1 MLKIFPVLM
10 IAMMLMT
17 GCVDKAVTLLDDS
30 TTVVNNT
37 VGDIIDLNTGYF
49 LVLAS
54 IEINSN
60 ISSLLIDKTKE
71 KITAYDSAAA
81 KTLEPGRFIYIVPP
95 RITDSGGKYYFDTQL
110 KRQLTNFLAMG
121 KYAIPV
127 DDINQ
132 ADYIAVMNIRESFE
146 RRHGTN
152 FSSVSFSIMN
162 KLDMPVF
169 ISSVRVESS
178 SDRNFWYYSEKD
190 ARPVRTLTMKG
201 ISYILTKGLPEAHG
215 EPSDLQKAMAKAKE
229 MYLTQKENLAQQF
242 PEEEK

>member
-10 IAMMLMT
+10 IAMMLTT

-71 KITAYDSAAA
+71 KIASYNSAAA

-95 RITDSGGKYYFDTQL
+95 RITDSGGKYHFDTEL
-110 KRQLTNFLAMG
+110 KRQLANFLAMG

-132 ADYIAVMNIRESFE
+132 AEYIAVMNVKESFE
-146 RRHGTN
+146 KRHGTN
-152 FSSVSFSIMN
+152 SSNVSFSIMN
-162 KLDMPVF
+162 KLDMPIF

-190 ARPVRTLTMKG
+190 ALPVRALTMKG

-215 EPSDLQKAMAKAKE
+215 DPTALQKAIAKAKD
-229 MYLTQKENLAQQF
+229 MYLTQTASLSDQ